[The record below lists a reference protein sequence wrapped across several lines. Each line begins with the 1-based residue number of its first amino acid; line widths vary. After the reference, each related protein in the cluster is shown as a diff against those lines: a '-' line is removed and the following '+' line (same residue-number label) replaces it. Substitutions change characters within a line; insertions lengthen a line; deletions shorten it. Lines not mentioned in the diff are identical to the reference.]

1 VKISRRTVLIIALI
15 LGPFLLIGFSFP
27 AFVQDNFVIPIALVL
42 LLAWRI
48 VQSVD
53 QHVYWVALIFAV
65 VAYALIRLFR
75 WAYGGDTVGPT
86 QSLDSNAVLKQI
98 SDWQTSIR
106 LSGFEID
113 PSNWLERSLA
123 RMLVDLYASKQLHVT
138 KYEIYSALEQRQ
150 MPLPEPVYTF
160 LFPAQSSGAKRSIK
174 QLFRHWRGIPRRQ
187 FRRWTGREKTEYYQ
201 RLEQALKF
209 MESVMENEDDDQ
221 RFDAHHD

>member
-1 VKISRRTVLIIALI
+1 VKISRRTVLIITLI

-53 QHVYWVALIFAV
+53 QHVYWLALIVAV
-65 VAYALIRLFR
+65 VAYALIRLYRPLQAPNTFEQ
-75 WAYGGDTVGPT
+75 T
-86 QSLDSNAVLKQI
+86 QSLDLNGTLEQI
-98 SDWQTSIR
+98 SYWRTSIR
-106 LSGFEID
+106 LTDFRLD
-113 PSNWLERSLA
+113 RSNGLERNLA
-123 RMLVDLYASKQLHVT
+123 RMLAAIYASKQFHAIP
-138 KYEIYSALEQRQ
+138 YEVYSALEQRQ
-150 MPLPEPVYTF
+150 MPLPEPVYAF

-174 QLFRHWRGIPRRQ
+174 QLLRNWCDIPRKQ
-187 FRRWTGREKTEYYQ
+187 IRRWSGREKTEYYQ
-201 RLEQALKF
+201 RLEQVLKF